1 MVNMFLHK
9 IKVDD
14 KMSATIYERAKWVVV
29 DVLND
34 RIVVDYHQ
42 LDDLINLL
50 QDVREK
56 IEKEMK

>member
-1 MVNMFLHK
+1 MLLHK

-14 KMSATIYERAKWVVV
+14 KMSATIYERTKWVVV

-42 LDDLINLL
+42 LDELINLL
-50 QDVREK
+50 QDVREN
-56 IEKEMK
+56 IEKGMK

>member
-1 MVNMFLHK
+1 MLLHK

-14 KMSATIYERAKWVVV
+14 KMSVTIYERAKWVVV

-56 IEKEMK
+56 IEKGMK

>member
-1 MVNMFLHK
+1 MLLHK

-50 QDVREK
+50 QCVREK
-56 IEKEMK
+56 IEKGMK

>member
-1 MVNMFLHK
+1 MFLHK

-14 KMSATIYERAKWVVV
+14 KMSATIYERAKLVVV

-50 QDVREK
+50 HDVRKK
-56 IEKEMK
+56 IEKGIK

>member
-1 MVNMFLHK
+1 MLLHK

-50 QDVREK
+50 QEVREN
-56 IEKEMK
+56 IEKGMK

>member
-1 MVNMFLHK
+1 MLLHK

-14 KMSATIYERAKWVVV
+14 KMSATIYEREKWVVV

-56 IEKEMK
+56 IEKGMK

>member
-1 MVNMFLHK
+1 MFLHK

-50 QDVREK
+50 HDVRKK

>member
-1 MVNMFLHK
+1 MFLHK

>member
-1 MVNMFLHK
+1 MNMFLHK

-14 KMSATIYERAKWVVV
+14 KMSATIYERAKRVVV

-56 IEKEMK
+56 IEKGMK

>member
-1 MVNMFLHK
+1 MLLHK
-9 IKVDD
+9 IKIDD

>member
-1 MVNMFLHK
+1 MSMFLHK

-14 KMSATIYERAKWVVV
+14 KMSATIYERAKWIVV

-42 LDDLINLL
+42 LDDLISLL
-50 QDVREK
+50 HDVRKK
-56 IEKEMK
+56 IEKGIK

>member
-1 MVNMFLHK
+1 MFLHK

-14 KMSATIYERAKWVVV
+14 KMSATIYERAKWIVV

-50 QDVREK
+50 HDVRKK
-56 IEKEMK
+56 IEKGIK

>member
-1 MVNMFLHK
+1 MLLHK

-14 KMSATIYERAKWVVV
+14 KMFATIYERAKWVVV

-42 LDDLINLL
+42 LDDLINILK
-50 QDVREK
+50 DVREK
-56 IEKEMK
+56 IEKGMK

>member
-1 MVNMFLHK
+1 MLLHK

-14 KMSATIYERAKWVVV
+14 KMSATIYERTKWVVV

>member
-1 MVNMFLHK
+1 MLLHK

-14 KMSATIYERAKWVVV
+14 KMSATIYERAKRVVV

-56 IEKEMK
+56 IEKGMK

>member
-1 MVNMFLHK
+1 MLLHK
-9 IKVDD
+9 IEIDD

>member
-1 MVNMFLHK
+1 MLLHK

-14 KMSATIYERAKWVVV
+14 NMSATIYERAKWVVV

-50 QDVREK
+50 HDVRKE
-56 IEKEMK
+56 IEKGIK

>member
-1 MVNMFLHK
+1 MLLQK

-56 IEKEMK
+56 IEKGMK

>member
-1 MVNMFLHK
+1 MFLHK

-50 QDVREK
+50 HDVRKK
-56 IEKEMK
+56 IEKGIK

>member
-1 MVNMFLHK
+1 MLLRK

>member
-1 MVNMFLHK
+1 MFLHK

-56 IEKEMK
+56 IEKGMK

>member
-1 MVNMFLHK
+1 MSMFLHK

-14 KMSATIYERAKWVVV
+14 KMSATIYERSEWVVV

-50 QDVREK
+50 NDVRKK
-56 IEKEMK
+56 IEKGIK

>member
-1 MVNMFLHK
+1 MFLHK

-14 KMSATIYERAKWVVV
+14 KMSATIYERAKRVVV

>member
-1 MVNMFLHK
+1 MLLHK

-14 KMSATIYERAKWVVV
+14 KMSATIYERAKWIVV

-50 QDVREK
+50 HDVRKK
-56 IEKEMK
+56 IEKGIK

>member
-1 MVNMFLHK
+1 MFLHK

-14 KMSATIYERAKWVVV
+14 KMSATIYERSEWVVV

-50 QDVREK
+50 HDVRKK
-56 IEKEMK
+56 IEKGIK

>member
-1 MVNMFLHK
+1 MLLHK

-56 IEKEMK
+56 IEKGMK

>member
-1 MVNMFLHK
+1 MFLHK

-42 LDDLINLL
+42 LDDLISLL
-50 QDVREK
+50 HDVRKK
-56 IEKEMK
+56 IEKGIK

>member
-1 MVNMFLHK
+1 MSMFLHK

-50 QDVREK
+50 HDVREK

>member
-1 MVNMFLHK
+1 MLLHK

-14 KMSATIYERAKWVVV
+14 KMSATIYERAKWIVV

-56 IEKEMK
+56 IEKGMK

>member
-1 MVNMFLHK
+1 MLLHK

-14 KMSATIYERAKWVVV
+14 KMSATIYERPEWVVV

-56 IEKEMK
+56 IEKGMK

>member
-1 MVNMFLHK
+1 MFLHK

-14 KMSATIYERAKWVVV
+14 KMSATIYERSEWVVV

>member
-1 MVNMFLHK
+1 MLLHK

>member
-1 MVNMFLHK
+1 MSMLLHK

-56 IEKEMK
+56 IEKGMK

>member
-1 MVNMFLHK
+1 MLLHK

-14 KMSATIYERAKWVVV
+14 KMSATIYERSEWVVV

-50 QDVREK
+50 NDVRKK
-56 IEKEMK
+56 IEKGIK

>member
-1 MVNMFLHK
+1 MLLHK

-14 KMSATIYERAKWVVV
+14 KISATIYERAKWIVV

-50 QDVREK
+50 QDVRKK
-56 IEKEMK
+56 IEKGMK

>member
-1 MVNMFLHK
+1 MFLHK

-34 RIVVDYHQ
+34 RIVVDYHK

-50 QDVREK
+50 KDVREK
-56 IEKEMK
+56 IEKGMK

>member
-1 MVNMFLHK
+1 LAKMFLHK

-14 KMSATIYERAKWVVV
+14 KMSATIYERAKWIVV
-29 DVLND
+29 DVIND

>member
-1 MVNMFLHK
+1 MFLHK

-42 LDDLINLL
+42 LEDLINLL
-50 QDVREK
+50 QDVRKK
-56 IEKEMK
+56 IEKGMK

>member
-1 MVNMFLHK
+1 MFLHK

-14 KMSATIYERAKWVVV
+14 KMSATIYEREKWVVV

-56 IEKEMK
+56 IEKGMK